1 MFGIWSAFGQQYL
14 FIFFSINSYFILGS
28 IISCPYL
35 VGSHDAL
42 DCSGAHRLGGLF
54 WEMCRGS
61 YVSNQSYR
69 GAGSH

>member
-1 MFGIWSAFGQQYL
+1 MFGIWSAYGQQYL
-14 FIFFSINSYFILGS
+14 LIFFSINSYFILGS

-54 WEMCRGS
+54 WVKATELQLYFKSSTCFWL
-61 YVSNQSYR
+61 
-69 GAGSH
+69 